1 MKKVRNILIIIV
13 VIIIAAIVGVTFVAK
28 SEDVETSS
36 EVPENYTYRIKIDY
50 DTEPLIIVS
59 YYFYDDMVIKEHYSG
74 GVLATGP
81 STSSEFT
88 EYEYNSS
95 TKLDDLLED
104 VDSQIHGVST
114 KKSNKT
120 KTLTSSDFFDLAAI
134 EDDIDSVIKK
144 FAEEK

>member
-1 MKKVRNILIIIV
+1 MEKIRNILIV
-13 VIIIAAIVGVTFVAK
+13 VIIIGVIVGVTFVVK
-28 SEDVETSS
+28 NENVETSS
-36 EVPENYTYRIKIDY
+36 EVSENYTYKIEIDY

-59 YYFYDDMVIKEHYSG
+59 YYFYDDMVVKEHYSG

-88 EYEYNSS
+88 EYKYNSS
-95 TKLDDLLED
+95 TKVLEN

-134 EDDIDSVIKK
+134 EENIDAVINK
-144 FAEEK
+144 FAVEK

>member
-1 MKKVRNILIIIV
+1 MEKIRNILIV
-13 VIIIAAIVGVTFVAK
+13 VIIIGVIVGVTFVVK
-28 SEDVETSS
+28 NENVETSS
-36 EVPENYTYRIKIDY
+36 EVSENYTYKIEIDY

-59 YYFYDDMVIKEHYSG
+59 YYFYDDMVVKEHYSG

-88 EYEYNSS
+88 EYKYNSS
-95 TKLDDLLED
+95 TKVDDLLEN
-104 VDSQIHGVST
+104 VDSQIQGVST

-134 EDDIDSVIKK
+134 EDNIDAVINK
-144 FAEEK
+144 FAVEK

>member
-1 MKKVRNILIIIV
+1 MEKIRSILIV
-13 VIIIAAIVGVTFVAK
+13 VIIIGVIVGVTFVVK
-28 SEDVETSS
+28 NENVETSS
-36 EVPENYTYRIKIDY
+36 EVSENYTYKIEIDY

-59 YYFYDDMVIKEHYSG
+59 YYFYDDMVVKEHYSG

-88 EYEYNSS
+88 EYKYNSS
-95 TKLDDLLED
+95 TKVDDLLEN

-134 EDDIDSVIKK
+134 EENIDAVINK
-144 FAEEK
+144 FAVEK

>member
-1 MKKVRNILIIIV
+1 MEKIRNILIV
-13 VIIIAAIVGVTFVAK
+13 VIIIGVIVGVTFVVK
-28 SEDVETSS
+28 NENVETSS
-36 EVPENYTYRIKIDY
+36 EVSENYTYKIEIDY

-59 YYFYDDMVIKEHYSG
+59 YYFYDDMVVKEHYSG

-88 EYEYNSS
+88 EYKYNSS
-95 TKLDDLLED
+95 TKVDDLLEN

-134 EDDIDSVIKK
+134 EDNIDAVINK
-144 FAEEK
+144 FAVEK

>member
-1 MKKVRNILIIIV
+1 MEKIRNILIV
-13 VIIIAAIVGVTFVAK
+13 VIIIGVIVGVTFVVK
-28 SEDVETSS
+28 NENVETSS
-36 EVPENYTYRIKIDY
+36 EVSENYTYKIEIDY

-59 YYFYDDMVIKEHYSG
+59 YYFYDDMVVKEHYSG

-88 EYEYNSS
+88 EYKYNSS
-95 TKLDDLLED
+95 TKVDDLLEN

-134 EDDIDSVIKK
+134 EENIDAVINK
-144 FAEEK
+144 FAVEK